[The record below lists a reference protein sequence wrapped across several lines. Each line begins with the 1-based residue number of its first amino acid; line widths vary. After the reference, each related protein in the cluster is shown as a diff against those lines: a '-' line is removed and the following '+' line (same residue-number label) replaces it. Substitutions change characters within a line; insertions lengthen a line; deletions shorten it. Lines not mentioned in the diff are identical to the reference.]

1 MIIVV
6 LDEYHGGCP
15 CKRCCDF
22 GVAEWERMLVV
33 ATGFCSDRGL
43 EGRMFFLSW
52 GVEVAVRGCGNKR
65 GR

>member
-1 MIIVV
+1 MLLLWKLTEMIIVV

-33 ATGFCSDRGL
+33 APGFCSDRGL
-43 EGRMFFLSW
+43 EGR
-52 GVEVAVRGCGNKR
+52 
-65 GR
+65 